1 MLLLAPG
8 TYRPVNRS
16 TTLLKPSPLIL
27 FSFSLLTSQNP
38 IVPCRDELR
47 RASIVVAASAAAH
60 AQSFSQ
66 SAIERVAE
74 KLRSLGYVED
84 DGNKVKPEETLY
96 QKTNS
101 SSPGEIFVPLPN
113 QLPKYRVGHT
123 LDPSWSTPQNPVPLP
138 GSGNAIQR
146 FHALRSEVKRE
157 QEEEREKN
165 QNETKETVITKAELT
180 LPGKELRRLRTLGI
194 KLDQKINIGKSGITE
209 GIVNGIHERWRRS
222 ELVKINC
229 KELCRMNMKRTHD
242 ILEAKTGGLVIW
254 RSGSTI
260 VLYRG
265 TDYKYPYFSGIE
277 TNSFSINGG
286 SYPSLVKGVGS
297 PNRVRY
303 ELPGEQKLVEEAD
316 QLLEGLGP
324 RFTDWWGN
332 LPLPIDADLLPDIVP
347 GYKRPFRLLPYG
359 VKPILTND
367 EMTTLKRLARPLRC
381 HFALSWNR
389 SLQGLA
395 AAIVKLWEKC
405 EIAKIAVKRGAQNTN
420 SKLMAEELKH
430 LTGGILL
437 ARDKDYITLYRGK
450 DFLPAVVSIAIEERR
465 KQTIRG
471 NPRKCNSPVSDAN
484 HQAQPITESISNDES
499 SCENLKTAAQ
509 EKQVLIL
516 REEAV
521 QPIIQFP
528 SEEENKGK
536 SNQKDVPQKR
546 QLYSVEAAAK
556 RTSDKLEATLQKKAK
571 AEKLLEELVM
581 EEVSIQPITDKEG
594 ITEEERY
601 MLRKVGLRMKPF
613 LILGRRGVFSGT
625 VENMHLHWKYR
636 ELVKILAGGRKGI
649 EEVQQIAGTLESESG
664 GILVAIEQTSKGY
677 AIIVYR
683 GKNYER
689 PAFLRPQTLLSKRQA
704 MKRSIEAQRRESLKL
719 HVLKL
724 NQNIEDLKLKLS
736 KDRAMI
742 DVQLRDL
749 KTEKQELQQNV
760 FTQSENKAEVEFN
773 TSVVENCYTLPTKG
787 IELVPNLNS
796 ESERFSK
803 DQQVINEA
811 HLCVSSPEEELQS
824 DHSMLLENKD
834 EVLTYTIESEHV
846 SSKEIKSE
854 PTLEADNVKYETASG
869 PHSFKTSSSFHDRA
883 EKRLDFDMKS
893 AASFAVNSLKT
904 KVEHGPEEKESQEVP
919 FSASPLSNR
928 ERLILRKQALTTT
941 KRPVLAVGKGDIFTG
956 VAKAIKTHFKKHPLA
971 VVNVKGRAIG
981 TSVREVASE
990 LEQATGAMLVCH
1002 ETNKVILYRGWGA
1015 AGIKA
1020 TRTMSS
1026 GNATREQQKVQMAVS
1041 PELIS
1046 AIRFECG
1053 LQLDHKE
1060 DASLKLLNSFGG

>member
-1 MLLLAPG
+1 M
-8 TYRPVNRS
+8 
-16 TTLLKPSPLIL
+16 
-27 FSFSLLTSQNP
+27 
-38 IVPCRDELR
+38 
-47 RASIVVAASAAAH
+47 
-60 AQSFSQ
+60 
-66 SAIERVAE
+66 
-74 KLRSLGYVED
+74 
-84 DGNKVKPEETLY
+84 
-96 QKTNS
+96 
-101 SSPGEIFVPLPN
+101 
-113 QLPKYRVGHT
+113 
-123 LDPSWSTPQNPVPLP
+123 
-138 GSGNAIQR
+138 
-146 FHALRSEVKRE
+146 
-157 QEEEREKN
+157 
-165 QNETKETVITKAELT
+165 
-180 LPGKELRRLRTLGI
+180 
-194 KLDQKINIGKSGITE
+194 
-209 GIVNGIHERWRRS
+209 
-222 ELVKINC
+222 
-229 KELCRMNMKRTHD
+229 MNMKRTHD

-265 TDYKYPYFSGIE
+265 TDYKYPYFSGTE
-277 TNSFSINGG
+277 TSSFGINGG
-286 SYPSLVKGVGS
+286 SYPLVKGVGS

-303 ELPGEQKLVEEAD
+303 ELPGEEKLVKEAD
-316 QLLEGLGP
+316 QMLEGLGP

-367 EMTTLKRLARPLRC
+367 EMTALKRLARPLRC
-381 HFALSWNR
+381 HFASSWNR

-405 EIAKIAVKRGAQNTN
+405 EIAKIAVKRGVQNTN

-450 DFLPAVVSIAIEERR
+450 DFLPAAVSIAIEERR

-471 NPRKCNSPVSDAN
+471 NPKNCDSPVSDAN
-484 HQAQPITESISNDES
+484 QQAQPITEPISNDES
-499 SCENLKTAAQ
+499 SCENLNTAAQ

-516 REEAV
+516 KEEAV

-528 SEEENKGK
+528 SEEKNKGK
-536 SNQKDVPQKR
+536 SNKKDVPQKR
-546 QLYSVEAAAK
+546 QLYSVESAAK

-571 AEKLLEELVM
+571 AEKLLEELDM

-649 EEVQQIAGTLESESG
+649 EEVQQIARTLESESG
-664 GILVAIEQTSKGY
+664 GILVAIEQSSKGY
-677 AIIVYR
+677 TIIVYR

-689 PAFLRPQTLLSKRQA
+689 PAFLRPRTLLSKRQA

-749 KTEKQELQQNV
+749 KTEKELQQNV
-760 FTQSENKAEVEFN
+760 STQSENKAEVEFN

-787 IELVPNLNS
+787 IELLPNLNS
-796 ESERFSK
+796 ENERFAK
-803 DQQVINEA
+803 DQQVINDA
-811 HLCVSSPEEELQS
+811 HLCLSSPEEELQS

-834 EVLTYTIESEHV
+834 EFLTYTIESEHGDNV

-869 PHSFKTSSSFHDRA
+869 PHSLKTSSSFHDRA

-904 KVEHGPEEKESQEVP
+904 KVEHGLEEKESQEVP
-919 FSASPLSNR
+919 FRASPLSNR

-941 KRPVLAVGKGDIFTG
+941 KRPVLAVGKGDISTG
-956 VAKAIKTHFKKHPLA
+956 VAKVIKTHFKKHPLA

-990 LEQATGAMLVCH
+990 LEQATGAILVCH

-1015 AGIKA
+1015 AGIEA
-1020 TRTMSS
+1020 TRTTGS

-1053 LQLDHKE
+1053 LQVDHKE
-1060 DASLKLLNSFGG
+1060 DASLKLFNSFGG

>member
-8 TYRPVNRS
+8 TYRPVNQS

-27 FSFSLLTSQNP
+27 FTFPLLTSQNP
-38 IVPCRDELR
+38 IVPCREELR
-47 RASIVVAASAAAH
+47 RASVVVAASTAAANT
-60 AQSFSQ
+60 QSYSQ

-84 DGNKVKPEETLY
+84 DGNKGKPEETLH
-96 QKTNS
+96 QKANS
-101 SSPGEIFVPLPN
+101 SSPGEIFVPLPT
-113 QLPKYRVGHT
+113 QLPKCRVGHT

-138 GSGNAIQR
+138 GSGNAVQR
-146 FHALRSEVKRE
+146 FHALRTEVKRK

-165 QNETKETVITKAELT
+165 ENENKETVISKAELT
-180 LPGKELRRLRTLGI
+180 LPAKELRRLRTLGI
-194 KLDQKINIGKSGITE
+194 KLDQKINIGKPGITE

-222 ELVKINC
+222 ELVKIKC

-265 TDYKYPYFSGIE
+265 TDYKYPYFSGTE
-277 TNSFSINGG
+277 TSSFGINGG

-303 ELPGEQKLVEEAD
+303 ELPGEEMLVEEAD
-316 QLLEGLGP
+316 KMLEGLGP

-367 EMTTLKRLARPLRC
+367 EMTALKRLARPLRC
-381 HFALSWNR
+381 HFASSWNR

-405 EIAKIAVKRGAQNTN
+405 EIAKIAVKRGVQNTN

-450 DFLPAVVSIAIEERR
+450 DFLPAAVSIAIEERR

-471 NPRKCNSPVSDAN
+471 NPKNCDSPVSDAN
-484 HQAQPITESISNDES
+484 QQAQPITEPISNDES
-499 SCENLKTAAQ
+499 SSENLNTAAQ

-516 REEAV
+516 KEEAV

-528 SEEENKGK
+528 SEEKNKGK
-536 SNQKDVPQKR
+536 SNKKDVPQKR
-546 QLYSVEAAAK
+546 QLYSVESAAK

-571 AEKLLEELVM
+571 AEKLLEELDM

-649 EEVQQIAGTLESESG
+649 EEVQQIARTLESESG
-664 GILVAIEQTSKGY
+664 GILVAIEQSSKGY
-677 AIIVYR
+677 TIIVYR

-689 PAFLRPQTLLSKRQA
+689 PAFLRPRTLLSKRQA
-704 MKRSIEAQRRESLKL
+704 MKRSIEAQRHESLKL

-749 KTEKQELQQNV
+749 KTEKELQQNV
-760 FTQSENKAEVEFN
+760 STQSENKAEVEFN
-773 TSVVENCYTLPTKG
+773 TSVVENSYTLPTKG

-796 ESERFSK
+796 ENERFAK
-803 DQQVINEA
+803 DQQVINDA
-811 HLCVSSPEEELQS
+811 HPRRNARERK
-824 DHSMLLENKD
+824 M
-834 EVLTYTIESEHV
+834 
-846 SSKEIKSE
+846 
-854 PTLEADNVKYETASG
+854 
-869 PHSFKTSSSFHDRA
+869 TSSSFHDRA

-904 KVEHGPEEKESQEVP
+904 KVEHGLEEKESQEVP
-919 FSASPLSNR
+919 FRASPLSNR

-941 KRPVLAVGKGDIFTG
+941 KRPVLAVGKGDISTG
-956 VAKAIKTHFKKHPLA
+956 VAKVIKTHFKKHPLA

-990 LEQATGAMLVCH
+990 LEQATGAILVCH

-1015 AGIKA
+1015 AGIEA
-1020 TRTMSS
+1020 TRTTGS

-1046 AIRFECG
+1046 AIRAECG

-1060 DASLKLLNSFGG
+1060 DASLKLFNSFGG